1 MVPKRT
7 AVLSVTAVFWD
18 NGDYMAATIIDI
30 KEKTGLSL
38 ATISKY
44 LNGGN
49 VLPEN
54 KEKIEAAI
62 KELHYEVNEI
72 ARGLV
77 TNKTR
82 TIGVVVFSIESL
94 FNGILLHHIGEALRK
109 QGYGL
114 LICDSANNE
123 KSEEDN
129 IRFLLSK
136 KVDGLI
142 VIPVSCRA
150 DFLKPVLQK
159 EIPMI
164 MVDRHVEGLQCDC
177 ISINNREAAK
187 QAVDKLIENNHRQI
201 AVIYSAKEYTGIERY
216 QGFMDAM
223 DEAGL
228 TLSEEYR
235 KAGVHSL
242 EHGYESMKALLELAN
257 RPTAVFMSN
266 YEITLGAAIALK
278 ESVYRC
284 PEDISMLG
292 FDNLMLS
299 GLVEPKISVVVQ
311 PMQEIGEKA
320 AELLLKRIQGK
331 MDPNPVELV
340 LETTLQEGDSHV
352 CRRNDYV

>member
-1 MVPKRT
+1 MIQQPFGEK
-7 AVLSVTAVFWD
+7 
-18 NGDYMAATIIDI
+18 GDCMAATIIDI

-82 TIGVVVFSIESL
+82 TVGVVVFSIESL
-94 FNGILLHHIGEALRK
+94 FNGILLHHIGETLRK

-114 LICDSANNE
+114 LICDSANDE
-123 KSEEDN
+123 KREEEN
-129 IRFLLSK
+129 VRFLLSK

-142 VIPVSCRA
+142 VVPVSNRP
-150 DFLKPVLQK
+150 DFLRQALHK

-164 MVDRHVEGLQCDC
+164 MVDRSVEGLECDC
-177 ISINNREAAK
+177 IRIDNYKAAR
-187 QAVDKLIENNHRQI
+187 QAVEKLIESNHKQI
-201 AVIYSAKEYTGIERY
+201 AIIYSGKEYTGIERY
-216 QGFMDAM
+216 KGFVDAM
-223 DEAGL
+223 EAAGL
-228 TLSEEYR
+228 TLAEEYC
-235 KAGVHSL
+235 KVGVHSL
-242 EHGYESMKALLELAN
+242 EHGYESMKALLELPN

-299 GLVEPKISVVVQ
+299 GLVEPRISVVVQ

-320 AELLLKRIQGK
+320 AELLLKRMQGK
-331 MDPNPVELV
+331 IDQKPMEFI
-340 LETTLQEGDSHV
+340 LETTLQEGDSI
-352 CRRNDYV
+352 RSL